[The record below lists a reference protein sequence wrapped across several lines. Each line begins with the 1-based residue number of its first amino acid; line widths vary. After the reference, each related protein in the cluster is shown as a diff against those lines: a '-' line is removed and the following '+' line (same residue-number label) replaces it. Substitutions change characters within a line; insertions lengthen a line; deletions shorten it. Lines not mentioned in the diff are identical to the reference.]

1 MEEEKIEGVGGG
13 KRGGRK
19 ERGRED
25 IELLMEYNTMG
36 KVNEYKGK
44 TWKKKKNG
52 KKNGIDYFRSKK
64 DEMRQRIKDSK

>member
-44 TWKKKKNG
+44 TWKKKING
-52 KKNGIDYFRSKK
+52 KKMELTTSEAKRTK
-64 DEMRQRIKDSK
+64 